1 MCHLVTKNINLITK
15 GIIIM
20 LKEQIAQYLD
30 MLECEYDAMG
40 NQSAEKRF
48 VKALLAS
55 YIDDLKEIISKEQ
68 TQ

>member
-1 MCHLVTKNINLITK
+1 
-15 GIIIM
+15 M
-20 LKEQIAQYLD
+20 LKEQIEQYLD
-30 MLECEYDAMG
+30 MLECEYDKMG

-48 VKALLAS
+48 VRALLAS